1 MLAIM
6 PNIRFENTFG
16 KPMIISEFG
25 AGAKAGYHSDQAI
38 IWSEEYQAKVYR
50 AQLAML
56 SQSPAIQGFTPWVLK
71 DFRSHLRELNGIQ
84 ETYNR
89 KGLVSET
96 GEKKLAFKVLAD
108 FYLQKLKDENAQSH

>member
-6 PNIRFENTFG
+6 PDIRFWNAFG

-25 AGAKAGYHSDQAI
+25 AGAKAGYHSADDAV
-38 IWSEEYQAKVYR
+38 WSEEYQARMYEQ
-50 AQLAML
+50 QLQML
-56 SQSPAIQGFTPWVLK
+56 GDSESVQGFTPWVLK

-84 ETYNR
+84 DGFNR

-96 GEKKLAFKVLAD
+96 GQKKLAFKSLAD
-108 FYLQKLKDENAQSH
+108 YYAAQKQAAAGQ